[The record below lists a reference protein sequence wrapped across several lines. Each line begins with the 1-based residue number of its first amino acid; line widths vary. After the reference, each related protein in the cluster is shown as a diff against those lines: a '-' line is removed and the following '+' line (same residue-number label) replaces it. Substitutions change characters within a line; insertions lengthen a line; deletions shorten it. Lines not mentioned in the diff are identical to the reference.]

1 MAIQVSP
8 KRYDVDMTT
17 GSVVRH
23 LLSFS
28 LPYLLGSL
36 FQQFYNLVDTWVVGN
51 YVSSAAFSAVG
62 TTSPVI
68 FMLIGFFNGLAGGIN
83 IVISQYYG
91 AKKYDSVKRA
101 VHTVVL

>member
-51 YVSSAAFSAVG
+51 YVSSAAFSERGVSNSTALSG
-62 TTSPVI
+62 WI
-68 FMLIGFFNGLAGGIN
+68 AAAGGTSK
-83 IVISQYYG
+83 VKAAGTHPFSLPSTTVRAIS
-91 AKKYDSVKRA
+91 A
-101 VHTVVL
+101 